1 MLMLVNMADEDEVED
16 MNESEMKTSS
26 SLQHMLAV
34 IAEERKK
41 ETSTFSISGD
51 FEMISGD
58 TMKFWTSLFEQ
69 YFLVSETSDGTRDDM
84 LFYVR
89 RVKGEKLSFM
99 KTEIEVYRKHS
110 KKQPTFDDTS
120 INWEETVYLN
130 IILHQFVYTMTCAV
144 CTRTAKNNIE
154 ILKKY
159 SQRVYPS
166 PSRRRMDSKGTQE
179 EICYPNIFFTVDN
192 FEEAFTDIVV
202 QDSELVTVELVASD
216 RDGEL
221 QGVIFLGSIRYDNL
235 KKVYDARSS
244 LTSKMVQ
251 RMSLGWISKTHKRV
265 EYVRMR
271 GPGGK
276 GFAEIAVSRVKGSGP
291 ETPDLE
297 NFPVDDFDHNQE
309 NNYTQRRMSDPSQAI
324 TSFMQRA
331 IKKSRSETQ
340 NVDIIGTDDQ
350 EVEAGTLHDE
360 LEDSEQYNGFWGKSF
375 GQAWHWFKERRRA
388 NSVSLNAYLTYVT
401 LPWHR
406 IIGDVLEVRQQ
417 PVLLF

>member
-1 MLMLVNMADEDEVED
+1 MADGDELDDGVEG
-16 MNESEMKTSS
+16 EMKNSS

-34 IAEERKK
+34 IAEERKR

-51 FEMISGD
+51 FEVIPSD
-58 TMKFWTSLFEQ
+58 SVTFWTSLFDR
-69 YFLVSETSDGTRDDM
+69 YFLSGESSDGTRDDM

-89 RVKGEKLSFM
+89 KEKQENRHFAKS
-99 KTEIEVYRKHS
+99 EIEVYRKHS
-110 KKQPTFDDTS
+110 KKQPVFGDKT

-144 CTRTAKNNIE
+144 CTRTAKKQIQ

-159 SQRVYPS
+159 SQKVYAS
-166 PSRRRMDSKGTQE
+166 PSRRRMDSKGTSE
-179 EICYPNIFFTVDN
+179 EICYPSIFFTVDN
-192 FEEAFTDIVV
+192 FEEAFTDIIVR
-202 QDSELVTVELVASD
+202 DSELVTVELVASD
-216 RDGEL
+216 RTGSF
-221 QGVIFLGSIRYDNL
+221 QGVIFLGSIRYDHL
-235 KKVYDARSS
+235 KKVYDARASV
-244 LTSKMVQ
+244 TTKMVQ

-265 EYVRMR
+265 EFVRMR
-271 GPGGK
+271 GPGAK

-297 NFPVDDFDHNQE
+297 NFPSDDFESNQQQQNE
-309 NNYTQRRMSDPSQAI
+309 YTQRRMSDPNQAI
-324 TSFMQRA
+324 ASFRQRA
-331 IKKSRSETQ
+331 VKKSRSETED
-340 NVDIIGTDDQ
+340 VDTIGSEQ

-360 LEDSEQYNGFWGKSF
+360 LEDAEQYNGFWGKSF
-375 GQAWHWFKERRRA
+375 GQAWHWFKDRRRA

-406 IIGDVLEVRQQ
+406 IIADVLDAKDQ